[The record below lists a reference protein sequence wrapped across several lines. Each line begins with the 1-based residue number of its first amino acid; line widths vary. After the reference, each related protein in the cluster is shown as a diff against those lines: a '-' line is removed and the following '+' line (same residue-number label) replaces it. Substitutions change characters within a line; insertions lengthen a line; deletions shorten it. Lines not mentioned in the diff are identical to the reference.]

1 MFVGQSKSK
10 LKIFRQIGSDVA
22 RPCQP
27 IERARHAV
35 PLLGLLADGEM
46 AEAVGRD
53 QECDKKE

>member
-1 MFVGQSKSK
+1 MFVGQLKSK
-10 LKIFRQIGSDVA
+10 RKIGRQIGSDVA

-46 AEAVGRD
+46 AEAVGGD
-53 QECDKKE
+53 EECDEQE